1 MLAGARRLAMD
12 ELHALMIL
20 LGNHLGFDG
29 FDPERDAVWMAELAE
44 ESTCRIPC
52 GHAPS

>member
-1 MLAGARRLAMD
+1 MD

-20 LGNHLGFDG
+20 LGNHLGFDASAFDG
-29 FDPERDAVWMAELAE
+29 VDPERDAVWMAELAE